1 MLHLSIFNTD
11 THRDRIE
18 LLLRMIYI
26 QKSRFADIA
35 SLHMCIFLFM
45 IEKSSKTRL
54 VGTDMNFMA
63 VLDVTMR

>member
-1 MLHLSIFNTD
+1 
-11 THRDRIE
+11 
-18 LLLRMIYI
+18 MIYI
-26 QKSRFADIA
+26 QKNRFTDIA

>member
-1 MLHLSIFNTD
+1 
-11 THRDRIE
+11 
-18 LLLRMIYI
+18 MIYI
-26 QKSRFADIA
+26 QKTRFTDIA
-35 SLHMCIFLFM
+35 TLHMCIFLFM